1 MFTQADSLSRG
12 KVPRMNCILFDW
24 DGVLADSQRL
34 YYELYVAVGRHYGKP
49 LPIASEQEF
58 RDWYEPRWEEN
69 YYQMG
74 FTPEELPAAL
84 EWAIQWLDYSKVE
97 LFPPVPAMLR
107 ALGAEYPMAI
117 VSTTPS
123 PMIRARLQ
131 AAGLD
136 GIFRQITGGEDGSS
150 EKVEKIELT
159 LERLGTR
166 RGVMVGD
173 TRLDIEAAAH
183 HGLATIAA
191 SYGWQSPARVL
202 AAGPTYE
209 AARPEALEGVVR
221 QALTEL

>member
-1 MFTQADSLSRG
+1 M
-12 KVPRMNCILFDW
+12 
-24 DGVLADSQRL
+24 LADSQRL
-34 YYELYVAVGRHYGKP
+34 YYELYVAVGEHFGKK
-49 LPIASEQEF
+49 LPIASETEF

-84 EWAIQWLDYSKVE
+84 EWAIQWLDYTKVE

-107 ALGAEYPMAI
+107 ALAREHPVAI

-123 PMIRARLQ
+123 SIIRSRLQ
-131 AAGLD
+131 AAGLE
-136 GIFRQITGGEDGSS
+136 GLFGQITGGEDGSS

-159 LERLGTR
+159 LSRLGTR

-173 TRLDIEAAAH
+173 TRLDIEAGAH
-183 HGLATIAA
+183 HGLATVAA

-209 AARPEALEGVVR
+209 AARPEALEGAVR
-221 QALTEL
+221 QALAGL